1 MSVETL
7 ARTIRT
13 AVDIARNT
21 NGKARKGI
29 YTAGVINCDGTAY
42 SAVCAVPINL
52 YDGKSVWVQVADN
65 GVAVIIG
72 D

>member
-1 MSVETL
+1 MSVESL

-21 NGKARKGI
+21 NGKAQKGV
-29 YTAGVINCDGTAY
+29 YSGGVVNCNGTTY
-42 SAVCAVPINL
+42 SAICAVPINL
-52 YDGKSVWVQVADN
+52 YNGKAVWVQVTDN